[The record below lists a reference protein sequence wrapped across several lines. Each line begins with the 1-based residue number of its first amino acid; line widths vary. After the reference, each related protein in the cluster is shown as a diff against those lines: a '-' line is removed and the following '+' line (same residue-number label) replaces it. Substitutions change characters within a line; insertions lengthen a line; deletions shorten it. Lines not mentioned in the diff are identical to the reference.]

1 MKKICVAA
9 LVMLLSLNTLN
20 ASAKDKKPFSAAIEN
35 MTTEQKEA
43 RYLEMKQ
50 RVEEIKNMDKSSL
63 TKDERKELK
72 NELKSLNQ
80 EAKAIGKG
88 GVYLSTA
95 AIIII
100 ILLLILLL

>member
-9 LVMLLSLNTLN
+9 LVMLLSLNTFN
-20 ASAKDKKPFSAAIEN
+20 ASAKDKKPFAAVEN
-35 MTTEQKEA
+35 MTMEQKEA

-50 RVEEIKNMDKSSL
+50 RVEEIKNMDKSALS
-63 TKDERKELK
+63 KDERKGLRNELK
-72 NELKSLNQ
+72 NLNQ

-88 GVYLSTA
+88 GIYLSTA